1 MKLRLEDSS
10 FSEFSENLDSNSRF
24 SSSQIMMFLWGFW
37 MLLDLR
43 EEVAYPSQFYNMVF
57 KRISCKG
64 KIETMNTL
72 PVTFLTFILSQKFKV
87 DV

>member
-1 MKLRLEDSS
+1 MRLRLEDSNS
-10 FSEFSENLDSNSRF
+10 SESVLNLNSSSRF

-72 PVTFLTFILSQKFKV
+72 PVTFLTFILSQKFKM